1 MFISVLVIWPLSLMR
16 KPKAEVVPALGLQLG
31 SFLRKMTQSVFVQ
44 EASWEAS
51 IVGGVSNTHV
61 MDIGYCF
68 FQFSLEVFLIEF
80 SLYVLHISRIIV
92 M

>member
-1 MFISVLVIWPLSLMR
+1 
-16 KPKAEVVPALGLQLG
+16 
-31 SFLRKMTQSVFVQ
+31 VFVQ
-44 EASWEAS
+44 EASCEAS